1 MDTLLHF
8 YAWPDRMIK
17 DANSPELM
25 PLPLFFLSA
34 PVGSKI
40 RRRLSQTAIAEHL
53 VGVSPN
59 GLARKEADIP

>member
-1 MDTLLHF
+1 
-8 YAWPDRMIK
+8 MIK